1 MKQNDPSHTLLAD
14 AQELGHEARAGH
26 EDHAALKLWLR
37 MLASTTHIE
46 AEIRRRLRERFDIS
60 LARFDYMAQLYRYR
74 DGLKMRDLSRYLMV
88 TGGNVTGLT
97 DDLAHDGIVVRES
110 SPSDRRAWIVRLTPK
125 GRRQF
130 ETMAAGTR
138 RLDPRIVRRAR
149 CEDGAAAVS
158 AARAAAGASGAQRAG
173 GRGRLDD
180 ADARQ
185 ALGGMRSWRS
195 ASCQRSIGMGAAG
208 RTYRVL
214 GLHRDAG
221 VRGAGARRGAGG
233 RQASL
238 HCGGRRGAATP
249 LRCST
254 RGRIAELAAF
264 AALTALKQPR

>member
-97 DDLAHDGIVVRES
+97 DDLARDGMVIRES

-130 ETMAAGTR
+130 ETMAQEHEGWILELFAG
-138 RLDPRIVRRAR
+138 LDAKTVQQLYQQLGQLRVHLVRN
-149 CEDGAAAVS
+149 EQGS
-158 AARAAAGASGAQRAG
+158 EE
-173 GRGRLDD
+173 
-180 ADARQ
+180 
-185 ALGGMRSWRS
+185 
-195 ASCQRSIGMGAAG
+195 
-208 RTYRVL
+208 T
-214 GLHRDAG
+214 
-221 VRGAGARRGAGG
+221 
-233 RQASL
+233 
-238 HCGGRRGAATP
+238 
-249 LRCST
+249 
-254 RGRIAELAAF
+254 
-264 AALTALKQPR
+264 